1 MSWYYVYAFWTTVV
15 FNCIQ
20 PVNWQY
26 CLPVQDWL
34 FPAIDDYMLFRRE
47 QPYESERKIL
57 QALQE
62 QEELKRIQQ
71 TLQSLER
78 FDGLDDRRTK
88 P

>member
-1 MSWYYVYAFWTTVV
+1 MM
-15 FNCIQ
+15 NCIQ

-34 FPAIDDYMLFRRE
+34 FPAIGDYILFRRE
-47 QPYESERKIL
+47 QPYASERRIL
-57 QALQE
+57 QSLQE

-78 FDGLDDRRTK
+78 SDGLDDY
-88 P
+88 